1 MILFYSRVEEVKPL
15 CRPCLTLCLC
25 HPHGQPGE
33 QRARLGCPSSCSCTL
48 CSIHGLPQPGAPG
61 GTALPQRRRGTSHHP
76 IPPCLLV
83 LHPSSSSPPSS
94 PGPLPAGP
102 GPGRAGPFPVYP
114 VNPGP
119 RGRGGVGAGAAASQ
133 GAGGSPCPSSWRGR
147 GRAGSRGENP
157 GADSAE
163 QSSMFS
169 REHGFPAG
177 ASGG

>member
-15 CRPCLTLCLC
+15 CRPCLTPCLC
-25 HPHGQPGE
+25 YPHGQPGE

-48 CSIHGLPQPGAPG
+48 CSIHGLPQRGAPG

-102 GPGRAGPFPVYP
+102 GPGRAGPCPVYP
-114 VNPGP
+114 VNPVP

-133 GAGGSPCPSSWRGR
+133 GAEGEPVPFFMARPGKSRLPRREPGS
-147 GRAGSRGENP
+147 
-157 GADSAE
+157 
-163 QSSMFS
+163 
-169 REHGFPAG
+169 
-177 ASGG
+177 